1 MIANSSGSDG
11 ECFLNLMINDMTALY
26 DLFRTPQRKGETKVC
41 YHARSVVTG
50 KMSTRNLIR
59 TIARR
64 SAFKEGV
71 VAGVFIALEEV
82 LCEALAE
89 GKSVQ
94 LDGVGAFRISAK
106 SPSVSD
112 RHEIRAESIGFKGVV
127 YKADKHLLRKLS
139 GTKFLR
145 TKYSQCSDE
154 IDEIEI
160 DELLMEYFKE
170 HDYITTKEMQYL
182 CGLSNATALRR
193 LKERV
198 KEGKLTHPGH
208 LRAPFYFP
216 VPGNYG
222 VIRE

>member
-1 MIANSSGSDG
+1 MA
-11 ECFLNLMINDMTALY
+11 ALY
-26 DLFRTPQRKGETKVC
+26 DLFRTPQPNDETKVR

-50 KMSTRNLIR
+50 KMSTRDLIHDI
-59 TIARR
+59 TRR

-71 VAGVFIALEEV
+71 VTGVLIALEEA
-82 LCEALAE
+82 LRDALAE
-89 GKSVQ
+89 GQSVQ

-106 SPSVSD
+106 SPSVRD
-112 RHEIRAESIGFKGVV
+112 LHEIRAESIEFKGVV
-127 YKADKHLLRKLS
+127 YKADPKLLKQLKS
-139 GTKFLR
+139 VKFLR
-145 TKYSQCSDE
+145 TKYSQRSDE
-154 IDEIEI
+154 ISEIEI
-160 DELLMEYFKE
+160 DGLLMDYFKGHE
-170 HDYITTKEMQYL
+170 YITTKEMQYL

-222 VIRE
+222 VSRERSVE

>member
-1 MIANSSGSDG
+1 MA
-11 ECFLNLMINDMTALY
+11 ALY
-26 DLFRTPQRKGETKVC
+26 DLFRAPQQKGETKVR

-50 KMSTRNLIR
+50 KTSTKDLIR
-59 TIARR
+59 TISKR

-71 VAGVFIALEEV
+71 VTGVLIALEEV
-82 LCEALAE
+82 LRDELAA

-106 SPSVSD
+106 SPSVRD
-112 RHEIRAESIGFKGVV
+112 RHEIRAESIEFKGVV
-127 YKADKHLLRKLS
+127 YKADKQLLKKLS
-139 GTKFLR
+139 GTKFMR
-145 TKYSQCSDE
+145 TKYSQCSNE
-154 IDEIEI
+154 INEIEI
-160 DELLMEYFKE
+160 DGLLMEYFKE
-170 HDYITTKEMQYL
+170 HDYITTKEMQQI

-198 KEGKLTHPGH
+198 KEGKLSHPGH

-222 VIRE
+222 VSRD

>member
-1 MIANSSGSDG
+1 MA
-11 ECFLNLMINDMTALY
+11 ALY
-26 DLFRTPQRKGETKVC
+26 DLFRTPQKKGETKVR

-50 KMSTRNLIR
+50 KTSTKDLIR
-59 TIARR
+59 TISKR

-71 VAGVFIALEEV
+71 VTGVLIALEEV
-82 LCEALAE
+82 LRDELAA

-106 SPSVSD
+106 SPSVRD
-112 RHEIRAESIGFKGVV
+112 RHEIRAESIEFKGVV
-127 YKADKHLLRKLS
+127 YKADKQLLKKLS
-139 GTKFLR
+139 GTKFMR
-145 TKYSQCSDE
+145 TKYSQCSNE
-154 IDEIEI
+154 ISEIEI
-160 DELLMEYFKE
+160 DGLLMEYFKE
-170 HDYITTKEMQYL
+170 HDYITTKEMQQL

-198 KEGKLTHPGH
+198 KEGKLSHPGH

-222 VIRE
+222 MSRD

>member
-1 MIANSSGSDG
+1 MA
-11 ECFLNLMINDMTALY
+11 ALY
-26 DLFRTPQRKGETKVC
+26 DLFRTPQQKGETKVR

-50 KMSTRNLIR
+50 KTSTKDLIR
-59 TIARR
+59 TISKR

-71 VAGVFIALEEV
+71 VTGVLIALEEV
-82 LCEALAE
+82 LRDELAA

-106 SPSVSD
+106 SPSVRD
-112 RHEIRAESIGFKGVV
+112 RHEIRAESIEFKGVV
-127 YKADKHLLRKLS
+127 YKADKQLLKKLS
-139 GTKFLR
+139 GTKFMR
-145 TKYSQCSDE
+145 TKYSQCSNE
-154 IDEIEI
+154 ISEIEI
-160 DELLMEYFKE
+160 DGLLMEYFKE
-170 HDYITTKEMQYL
+170 HDYITTKEMQQL

-198 KEGKLTHPGH
+198 KAGKLSHPGH

-222 VIRE
+222 VSRD

>member
-1 MIANSSGSDG
+1 MA
-11 ECFLNLMINDMTALY
+11 ALY
-26 DLFRTPQRKGETKVC
+26 DLFRTPQKKGETKVR

-50 KMSTRNLIR
+50 KTSTKDLIR
-59 TIARR
+59 TISKR

-71 VAGVFIALEEV
+71 VTGVLIALEEV
-82 LCEALAE
+82 LRDELAA

-106 SPSVSD
+106 SPSVRD
-112 RHEIRAESIGFKGVV
+112 RHEIRAESIEFKGVV
-127 YKADKHLLRKLS
+127 YKADKQLLKKLS
-139 GTKFLR
+139 GTKFMR
-145 TKYSQCSDE
+145 TKYSQCSNE
-154 IDEIEI
+154 ISEIEI
-160 DELLMEYFKE
+160 DSLLMEYFKE
-170 HDYITTKEMQYL
+170 HDYITTKEMQQL

-198 KEGKLTHPGH
+198 KEGKLSHPGH

-222 VIRE
+222 MSRD

>member
-1 MIANSSGSDG
+1 MA
-11 ECFLNLMINDMTALY
+11 ALY
-26 DLFRTPQRKGETKVC
+26 DLFRTPQPKDKTKVR

-50 KMSTRNLIR
+50 KVDTQDLVRI
-59 TIARR
+59 IAQR

-71 VAGVFIALEEV
+71 VTGVLVSLEDV
-82 LCEALAE
+82 LSELLAD

-106 SPSVSD
+106 SPSVRE
-112 RHEIRAESIGFKGVV
+112 RHDIRSESIEFKGVV
-127 YKADKHLLRKLS
+127 YKADKKLLRKLS
-139 GTKFLR
+139 ATKFLR
-145 TKYSQCSDE
+145 TKDSHCSED
-154 IDEIEI
+154 ISEIEI
-160 DELLMEYFKE
+160 DGVLTEYFKE
-170 HDYITTKEMQYL
+170 HDYITTKELEQL

-193 LKERV
+193 LKDRV

-222 VIRE
+222 VSRG

>member
-1 MIANSSGSDG
+1 MA
-11 ECFLNLMINDMTALY
+11 ALY
-26 DLFRTPQRKGETKVC
+26 DLFRTPQPKSEEKVR

-50 KMSTRNLIR
+50 KMTTRDLVH
-59 TIARR
+59 TIAQR

-71 VAGVFIALEEV
+71 VTGVLIGLEEA
-82 LCEALAE
+82 LREALAE

-106 SPSVSD
+106 SPSVRD
-112 RHEIRAESIGFKGVV
+112 KHEIRAESIEFKGVV
-127 YKADKHLLRKLS
+127 YKADSKLLRKLKT
-139 GTKFLR
+139 TKFMR

-154 IDEIEI
+154 ISEIEI
-160 DELLMEYFKE
+160 DGLLMEYFKD
-170 HDYITTKEMQYL
+170 HDYITTKDMQAL

-222 VIRE
+222 VSRE

>member
-1 MIANSSGSDG
+1 MA
-11 ECFLNLMINDMTALY
+11 ALY
-26 DLFRTPQRKGETKVC
+26 DLFRTPQQKGETKVR

-50 KMSTRNLIR
+50 KTSTKDLIR
-59 TIARR
+59 TISKR

-71 VAGVFIALEEV
+71 VTGVLIALEEV
-82 LCEALAE
+82 LRDELAA

-106 SPSVSD
+106 SPSVRD
-112 RHEIRAESIGFKGVV
+112 RHEIRAESIEFKGVV
-127 YKADKHLLRKLS
+127 YKADKQLLKKLS
-139 GTKFLR
+139 GTKFMR
-145 TKYSQCSDE
+145 TKYSQCSNE
-154 IDEIEI
+154 ISEIEI
-160 DELLMEYFKE
+160 DGLLMEYFKE
-170 HDYITTKEMQYL
+170 HNYITTKEMQQI

-198 KEGKLTHPGH
+198 KAEKLSHPGH

-222 VIRE
+222 VSQD

>member
-1 MIANSSGSDG
+1 MA
-11 ECFLNLMINDMTALY
+11 ALY
-26 DLFRTPQRKGETKVC
+26 DLFRTPQQKGETKVR

-50 KMSTRNLIR
+50 KTSTKDLIR
-59 TIARR
+59 TISKR

-71 VAGVFIALEEV
+71 VTGVLIALEEV
-82 LCEALAE
+82 LRDELAA

-106 SPSVSD
+106 SPSVRD
-112 RHEIRAESIGFKGVV
+112 RHEIRAESIEFKGVV
-127 YKADKHLLRKLS
+127 YIADKQLLKKLS
-139 GTKFLR
+139 GTKFMR
-145 TKYSQCSDE
+145 TKYSQCSNE
-154 IDEIEI
+154 ISEIEI
-160 DELLMEYFKE
+160 DGLLMEYFKE
-170 HDYITTKEMQYL
+170 HDYITTKEMQQL

-198 KEGKLTHPGH
+198 KEGKLSHPGH

-222 VIRE
+222 VSRD

>member
-1 MIANSSGSDG
+1 MA
-11 ECFLNLMINDMTALY
+11 ALY
-26 DLFRTPQRKGETKVC
+26 DLFRTPQQKGETKVR

-50 KMSTRNLIR
+50 KTSTKDLIR
-59 TIARR
+59 TISKR

-71 VAGVFIALEEV
+71 VTGVLIALEEV
-82 LCEALAE
+82 LRDELAA

-106 SPSVSD
+106 SPSVRD
-112 RHEIRAESIGFKGVV
+112 RHEIRAESIEFKGVV
-127 YKADKHLLRKLS
+127 YKADKQLLKKLS
-139 GTKFLR
+139 GTKFMR
-145 TKYSQCSDE
+145 TKYSQCSNE
-154 IDEIEI
+154 INEIEI
-160 DELLMEYFKE
+160 DGLLMEYFKE
-170 HDYITTKEMQYL
+170 HDYITTKEMQQI

-198 KEGKLTHPGH
+198 KVGKLSHPGH

-222 VIRE
+222 VSRD

>member
-1 MIANSSGSDG
+1 MA
-11 ECFLNLMINDMTALY
+11 ALY
-26 DLFRTPQRKGETKVC
+26 DLFRTPQQKGETKVR

-50 KMSTRNLIR
+50 KTSTKDLIR
-59 TIARR
+59 TISKR

-71 VAGVFIALEEV
+71 VTGVLIALEEV
-82 LCEALAE
+82 LRDELAA

-106 SPSVSD
+106 SPSVRD
-112 RHEIRAESIGFKGVV
+112 RHEIRAESIEFKGVV
-127 YKADKHLLRKLS
+127 YKADKQLLKKLS
-139 GTKFLR
+139 GTKFMR
-145 TKYSQCSDE
+145 TKYSQCSNE
-154 IDEIEI
+154 ISEIEI
-160 DELLMEYFKE
+160 DGLLMEYFKE
-170 HDYITTKEMQYL
+170 HDYITTKEMQQI

-198 KEGKLTHPGH
+198 KAGKLSHPGH

-222 VIRE
+222 VSRD

>member
-1 MIANSSGSDG
+1 MA
-11 ECFLNLMINDMTALY
+11 ALY
-26 DLFRTPQRKGETKVC
+26 DLFRTPQQKGETKVR

-50 KMSTRNLIR
+50 KTSTKDLIR
-59 TIARR
+59 TISKR

-71 VAGVFIALEEV
+71 VTGVLIALEEV
-82 LCEALAE
+82 LRDELAA

-106 SPSVSD
+106 SPSVRD
-112 RHEIRAESIGFKGVV
+112 RHEIRAESIEFKGVV
-127 YKADKHLLRKLS
+127 YKADKQLLKKLS
-139 GTKFLR
+139 GTKFMR
-145 TKYSQCSDE
+145 TKYSQCSNE
-154 IDEIEI
+154 ISEIEI
-160 DELLMEYFKE
+160 DGLLMEYFKE
-170 HDYITTKEMQYL
+170 HDYITTKEMQQL

-198 KEGKLTHPGH
+198 KEGKLSHPGH

-222 VIRE
+222 VSQD

>member
-1 MIANSSGSDG
+1 MA
-11 ECFLNLMINDMTALY
+11 ALY
-26 DLFRTPQRKGETKVC
+26 DLFRTPQQKDETKVR

-50 KMSTRNLIR
+50 KTSTKDLIR
-59 TIARR
+59 TISKR

-71 VAGVFIALEEV
+71 VTGVLIALEEV
-82 LCEALAE
+82 LRDELAT

-106 SPSVSD
+106 SPSVRD
-112 RHEIRAESIGFKGVV
+112 RHEIRAESIEFKGVV
-127 YKADKHLLRKLS
+127 YKADKQLLKKLS
-139 GTKFLR
+139 GTKFMR
-145 TKYSQCSDE
+145 TKYSQCSNE
-154 IDEIEI
+154 ISEIEI
-160 DELLMEYFKE
+160 DGLLMEYFKE
-170 HDYITTKEMQYL
+170 HDYITTKEMQLL

-198 KEGKLTHPGH
+198 KEGKLSHPGH

-222 VIRE
+222 VSRD